1 MRVERVENLF
11 GNRQEVEAMYKHILI
26 PTDGSELS
34 DKAIRHGVALAKA
47 VDAKVTGITVT
58 TPFHVIAMD
67 PETLTDT
74 ADTYKKRTTALT
86 AKYLKRVNDAAAAAG
101 VSCAVIHV
109 EHEHPYRAIIDA
121 AKKNGCD
128 LVAMASHGRHGLSA
142 VVLGSVTVKV
152 LTHSNIPVLVYR

>member
-1 MRVERVENLF
+1 
-11 GNRQEVEAMYKHILI
+11 MYKHILI

-34 DKAIRHGVALAKA
+34 NK
-47 VDAKVTGITVT
+47 
-58 TPFHVIAMD
+58 
-67 PETLTDT
+67 
-74 ADTYKKRTTALT
+74 
-86 AKYLKRVNDAAAAAG
+86 AKYLKQVNDAAAAAG

-121 AKKNGCD
+121 AKKSGCD